1 MGKTENEKG
10 GTPVNQSVEKAL
22 AILEYMAGKS
32 PERLLDMA
40 KELHMNTST
49 LNRFLLTLKQHGYVA
64 QEEGTDRYYMT
75 YKICTLGNRINR
87 DKDMR
92 MISKPYLYKIAK
104 TFGESCC
111 LAVEEN
117 HKVVYIDIVQTPGN
131 LLRSMQRIGTI
142 APMYC
147 TGIGKL
153 LLLNYTEEELDQ
165 YIKNEG
171 LKPFTQYTITTK
183 ERLMEELEQVRIS
196 GVAYDNEECEIG
208 ARCLAGPVYDAEG
221 RVVAGISVTGPSIRL
236 TDEFIRTHIAFFKE
250 TLLEISEHMG
260 YQRLSA
266 VELSNASAYQ

>member
-1 MGKTENEKG
+1 MGKTGNEKG
-10 GTPVNQSVEKAL
+10 GTPVNQSVEKVL
-22 AILEYMAGKS
+22 AILEYMAGRS
-32 PERLLDMA
+32 PERLLDLA
-40 KELHMNTST
+40 RELHMNTST

-92 MISKPYLYKIAK
+92 MISKPYLYKIAE

-131 LLRSMQRIGTI
+131 LLRSMQRIGSI

-153 LLLNYTEEELDQ
+153 LLLNYTEEDLDR
-165 YIKNEG
+165 YIKSEG

-208 ARCLAGPVYDAEG
+208 ARCLAAPVYDAEG
-221 RVVAGISVTGPSIRL
+221 RVLAGISVTGPSTRL
-236 TDEFIRTHIAFFKE
+236 TDEFIQMHIAFFKE
-250 TLLEISEHMG
+250 TLFKISERMG
-260 YQRLSA
+260 YRGPGA
-266 VELSNASAYQ
+266 AELSGTGSGQ